1 MIIRYYLNGEGKEY
15 VKMSKD
21 PQKSKHTLSNGL

>member
-1 MIIRYYLNGEGKEY
+1 MIIRYYLNEEGKEY

-21 PQKSKHTLSNGL
+21 RQKSKHTLSNGL

>member
-1 MIIRYYLNGEGKEY
+1 MIIRYYLNEEGKEY